1 MLNYLIRRL
10 YLVVTRSVTAR
21 LTVMAS
27 DGTVSTKDAVVNV
40 TVKRYTGPTIIGGA
54 GNAGGTLGAF
64 QQQPQSQLQQPQQP
78 FQQQPILPPYQQQV
92 PQQQLLGM
100 GQQLPLSPNLQQQPN
115 LPSHITPLKPE

>member
-40 TVKRYTGPTIIGGA
+40 MVKRYTGPTIIGGA

-78 FQQQPILPPYQQQV
+78 FQQKPILPPHQQQV
-92 PQQQLLGM
+92 PQ
-100 GQQLPLSPNLQQQPN
+100 QQLPLSPNLQQQPN
-115 LPSHITPLKPE
+115 LPSHITP